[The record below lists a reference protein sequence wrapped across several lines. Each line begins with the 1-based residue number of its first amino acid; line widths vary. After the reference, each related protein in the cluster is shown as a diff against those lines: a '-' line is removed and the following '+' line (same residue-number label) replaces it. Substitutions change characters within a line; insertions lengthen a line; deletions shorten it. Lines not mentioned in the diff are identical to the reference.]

1 MSVAH
6 RFPARRLLRAAAWL
20 IPLGVALNVG
30 VALLTTDGDAFREVG
45 PVSPAAV
52 VLCVGV
58 ALLPWATQS
67 LRIGIWTRFAGH
79 PIGFLSGLRI
89 AAGGVLGSAVTPT
102 AVGGGTIRWALATR
116 RGLPPGHAASFLAVE
131 AVEDLVFFAIA
142 LPLALMLSTGDEASS
157 LRAALRSPAPALDDP
172 VFTAL
177 LGAAAVGGALAVGAR
192 LALSGHLG
200 ARARHRARRI
210 AARVRRPLRQTA
222 RDVRYVLALV
232 ARDGKRWFALS
243 LSLTAVQWIARY
255 SIATFVIAL
264 LGGPLRPFLFWI
276 LSWMT
281 YAVSSAVPTPGAAG
295 AAEATFYVLHLPF
308 VGPERLV
315 VATAAWRLLMFY
327 VPALVASVAY
337 PALGLAE
344 REPAETAPEAED
356 DEAAPPLP
364 AHREVASTPWLRER
378 YA

>member
-1 MSVAH
+1 MSDA

-30 VALLTTDGDAFREVG
+30 VALLTTDGGAFRAVG
-45 PVSPAAV
+45 PVSPLAV
-52 VLCVGV
+52 ALCVGV

-67 LRIGIWTRFAGH
+67 LRIGIWTRFVGH

-116 RGLPPGHAASFLAVE
+116 RGLPPGHAASLLGVE
-131 AVEDLVFFAIA
+131 AVEDLVFFAVA
-142 LPLALMLSTGDEASS
+142 LPLALALSTGDEATS
-157 LRAALRSPAPALDDP
+157 LRAALRSPAPTLDDP
-172 VFTAL
+172 VFAAL
-177 LGAAAVGGALAVGAR
+177 LGAAAVAAGLGLGVRLSLAGRLGPRLRRGAR
-192 LALSGHLG
+192 RGV
-200 ARARHRARRI
+200 
-210 AARVRRPLRQTA
+210 ARVRRPLRQTA
-222 RDVRYVLALV
+222 RDVRDVLALV
-232 ARDGKRWFALS
+232 ATSGKRWFALS
-243 LSLTAVQWIARY
+243 LSLTALQWIARY
-255 SIATFVIAL
+255 SIATLVIAL

-308 VGPERLV
+308 VSPERLV

-327 VPALVASVAY
+327 VPALVAAVTY

-344 REPAETAPEAED
+344 RSPAEPETGAEPA
-356 DEAAPPLP
+356 DEPMP
-364 AHREVASTPWLRER
+364 RELVPSSWLRER

>member
-1 MSVAH
+1 MSDAS

-20 IPLGVALNVG
+20 IPLGVAVNVG
-30 VALLTTDGDAFREVG
+30 VALLTTGGGALAEIG

-52 VLCVGV
+52 ALCLGV

-67 LRIGIWTRFAGH
+67 LRIGIWTRFVGH

-116 RGLPPGHAASFLAVE
+116 RGLPPGHAASLLAVE
-131 AVEDLVFFAIA
+131 AVEDLVFFAVA
-142 LPLALMLSTGDEASS
+142 LPVALALSTGDEATS

-172 VFTAL
+172 VFTGL
-177 LGAAAVGGALAVGAR
+177 LIAVGLAVGLGLGVR
-192 LALSGHLG
+192 LSLSGRLG
-200 ARARHRARRI
+200 PRARR
-210 AARVRRPLRQTA
+210 ATRRAVARVRRPLRQTA

-232 ARDGKRWFALS
+232 ATNGKRWFALS

-255 SIATFVIAL
+255 SIATIVIVL
-264 LGGPLRPFLFWI
+264 LGGPLRPFLFWV

-308 VGPERLV
+308 VSPERLV

-327 VPALVASVAY
+327 VPALVAAVVY

-344 REPAETAPEAED
+344 RQPAEPETEPDATD
-356 DEAAPPLP
+356 DAAP
-364 AHREVASTPWLRER
+364 RELVPSPWLRER